1 MIRIAITGAA
11 GRMGRTVAEAVRE
24 ADDMV
29 LGAALEHPDSGAIG
43 DVIDGVTIA
52 REPVADDFDVLVD
65 FSVPAA
71 TLGVLEACERHGK
84 GMVIGTTGFDTDGT
98 DRIARAAE
106 HIPIVM
112 TPNMSVGV
120 NVTFKLIEAA
130 ARALGTDSDVE
141 VFEAHHRHK
150 IDAPSGTAVRIGE
163 ILARTLDRDLST
175 DAVYGREGITGERDA
190 KTIGFHSLRGGDI
203 VGEHTVTFAG
213 PGERLEITHRA
224 HSRMNFAMGALR
236 AARYVAERDA
246 GLFDVADVLGI
257 ADGL

>member
-1 MIRIAITGAA
+1 MEPPASR
-11 GRMGRTVAEAVRE
+11 RRR
-24 ADDMV
+24 
-29 LGAALEHPDSGAIG
+29 
-43 DVIDGVTIA
+43 DG
-52 REPVADDFDVLVD
+52 
-65 FSVPAA
+65 
-71 TLGVLEACERHGK
+71 
-84 GMVIGTTGFDTDGT
+84 
-98 DRIARAAE
+98 
-106 HIPIVM
+106 IPIVM

-130 ARALGTDSDVE
+130 AKALGADSDIE

-163 ILARTLDRDLST
+163 ILARALDRDLST

-236 AARYVAERDA
+236 AARFVAQRET
-246 GLFDVADVLGI
+246 GLYDVADVLGL
-257 ADGL
+257 AEGL

>member
-1 MIRIAITGAA
+1 MLRIAITGAA

-29 LGAALEHPDSGAIG
+29 LGAALEHPESGAIG

-52 REPVADDFDVLVD
+52 SELAGDAFDVLVD

-71 TLGVLEACERHGK
+71 TLGVIEACGRHGK
-84 GMVIGTTGFDTDGT
+84 GMVIGTTGFDADGT
-98 DRIARAAE
+98 ARIARAAE

-130 ARALGTDSDVE
+130 ARALGADSDIE

-163 ILARTLDRDLST
+163 ILARALDRDLSS

-236 AARYVAERDA
+236 AARFVAERDA

-257 ADGL
+257 AEGL

>member
-1 MIRIAITGAA
+1 MLRIAITGAA
-11 GRMGRTVAEAVRE
+11 GRMGRTVAEAVRD
-24 ADDMV
+24 ADDLT
-29 LGAALEHPDSGAIG
+29 LGAALEHPESDAIG
-43 DVIDGVTIA
+43 DMIDGVTIS
-52 REPVADDFDVLVD
+52 REPAAEDFDVLID
-65 FSVPAA
+65 FSVPRA
-71 TLGVLEACERHGK
+71 TLGVLDACERHGK
-84 GMVIGTTGFDTDGT
+84 GMVIGTTGFDADATA
-98 DRIARAAE
+98 RIAQAAE

-130 ARALGTDSDVE
+130 ARALGADSDIE

-163 ILARTLDRDLST
+163 ILARVLDRDLSA

-236 AARYVAERDA
+236 AARFVAERNR

-257 ADGL
+257 AEGL

>member
-11 GRMGRTVAEAVRE
+11 GRMGRTVAEAVRD

-29 LGAALEHPDSGAIG
+29 LGAALEHPDSDAIG

-52 REPVADDFDVLVD
+52 REPAADDFDILID

-71 TLGVLEACERHGK
+71 TLGVLEACEHHGK
-84 GMVIGTTGFDTDGT
+84 GMVIGTTGFDADGT
-98 DRIARAAE
+98 ARIAEVAE
-106 HIPIVM
+106 RIPIVM

-130 ARALGTDSDVE
+130 ARALGADSDIE

-163 ILARTLDRDLST
+163 ILARELNRDLSA

-190 KTIGFHSLRGGDI
+190 RTIGFHSLRGGDI

-236 AARYVAERDA
+236 AARFVAERET

-257 ADGL
+257 AEGI

>member
-11 GRMGRTVAEAVRE
+11 GRMGRTVAEAVRD

-29 LGAALEHPDSGAIG
+29 LGAALEHPDSDAIG
-43 DVIDGVTIA
+43 DEIDGVTIGSELA
-52 REPVADDFDVLVD
+52 ADDFDVLID
-65 FSVPAA
+65 FSVPRA
-71 TLGVLEACERHGK
+71 TLSVLEACERHGK
-84 GMVIGTTGFDTDGT
+84 GMVIGTTGFDADGT
-98 DRIARAAE
+98 ARIAQAARQ
-106 HIPIVM
+106 IPIVM

-130 ARALGTDSDVE
+130 ARALGADSDIE

-163 ILARTLDRDLST
+163 ILARVLDRDLSS

-190 KTIGFHSLRGGDI
+190 RTIGFHSLRGGDI

-213 PGERLEITHRA
+213 AGERLEITHRA

-236 AARYVAERDA
+236 AARFAVERET

-257 ADGL
+257 AEGI

>member
-11 GRMGRTVAEAVRE
+11 GRMGRTVAEAVRD

-29 LGAALEHPDSGAIG
+29 LGAALEHPDSDAIG
-43 DVIDGVTIA
+43 DAIDGVTIA
-52 REPVADDFDVLVD
+52 RELGRNDFDVLVD

-71 TLGVLEACERHGK
+71 TLGVLQACVRHGK
-84 GMVIGTTGFDTDGT
+84 GMVIGTTGFDEDGT
-98 DRIARAAE
+98 RRIAQAAE

-130 ARALGTDSDVE
+130 ARALGADSDVE

-163 ILARTLDRDLST
+163 ILARVLDRDLSS

-190 KTIGFHSLRGGDI
+190 RTIGFHSLRGGDI

-236 AARYVAERDA
+236 AARFVAGRES

-257 ADGL
+257 AEGL